1 MSVDPNMAATAMV
14 EALRNYKPWRAKAN
28 KLAKAN
34 KDNFN
39 YKKIRSNMWK
49 LLDQYVPEFQEPAKK
64 MELNLPKL
72 TKVGEQTTANVP
84 EIKLPK
90 LMKIEK

>member
-1 MSVDPNMAATAMV
+1 MSVDPNMAATGMV
-14 EALRNYKPWRAKAN
+14 EAVDNYKSWRAKAN
-28 KLAKAN
+28 KLAKVN
-34 KDNFN
+34 KNNFN

-72 TKVGEQTTANVP
+72 TKVGEETAPTVP
-84 EIKLPK
+84 EVKLPK
-90 LMKIEK
+90 LMKVT

>member
-1 MSVDPNMAATAMV
+1 MAATGIV
-14 EALRNYKPWRAKAN
+14 EAFQNYKPWRVKAN
-28 KLAKAN
+28 KLAKDN
-34 KDNFN
+34 KNNFN

-49 LLDQYVPEFQEPAKK
+49 LLDKYVPEFEEPAKK

-72 TKVGEQTTANVP
+72 TKVGEQTAVDVP

-90 LMKIEK
+90 LMKVK